1 MRLVSG
7 NYFMPLNNTYV
18 SGAKR
23 GYSTV
28 YPASIYARMEK
39 WTHQEMVDVF
49 VDVMRKSIIHLE
61 SIGEVG

>member
-7 NYFMPLNNTYV
+7 NYFMPLNNSYV

-23 GYSTV
+23 GFSTV
-28 YPASIYARMEK
+28 YPASIYARMQK

-49 VDVMRKSIIHLE
+49 TDVMRKSINHL
-61 SIGEVG
+61 IGIEEV